1 MLQDPSLMLQL
12 QLSHGEEEFYV
23 LEIKLDTIRKSA
35 LSSIRFKGYGFASF
49 QMNVGFSVESC

>member
-12 QLSHGEEEFYV
+12 QLSHGEEFYV